1 MKLLSLVITLAF
13 FISFSNEAL
22 GQFTVSGKVLDEN
35 NNPLQGVTVAVKEK
49 GKATSTNSSGNYSL
63 NVESLNATLI
73 FTSIGYS
80 TKEVQVNNRA
90 TIDIQMQLAKDNK
103 MDEIVVVGYT
113 TKKLS
118 EISSSI
124 SVVTGRELNDVT
136 SNDVTSLLQGK
147 AAGVVVSNASGDPS
161 AQPAIV
167 IRGSGSISAGPS
179 PLTVVDGIIGGY
191 ANPTDVESVTI
202 LKDAAATGLY
212 GSRASNGV
220 IIINTKSGKS
230 GRTKINLTSTMG
242 FSNVTMGNFKV
253 MNSQQ
258 LYDYQKTF
266 YPSNVFAT
274 ERPDS
279 ILNVNT
285 NWHDLAYRTG
295 LATNY
300 ALSISGGSEK
310 TQIYFSGSYYNEEGT
325 VRHTGN
331 ESYNLRTN
339 ITHKISEKLKLSFRL
354 NARSQKIEN
363 DASGNYGAIFGTLNN
378 MPFDNPYNP
387 DGSIKIGTE
396 KGWTGRENDNFLHGW
411 QYNFDYTY
419 WKNIIGDVV
428 LSYNIG
434 RGLTLSTYNRISYL
448 NGKHEIYYDVRSKAG
463 KGVGELRNNF
473 NSTSS
478 LITSNRLQYDK
489 KYGVHTISV
498 IAVAEAEKNLH
509 DENTM
514 LGNGLPAG
522 LHVMNAASTIKPIP
536 IPKPG
541 VIADNSGIKTE
552 NAFSKGLVQAQY
564 DYASKYFFVGSLINE
579 SSSRFGSNKRSAN
592 FYTLA
597 GSWLL
602 SRENFMNNIKGLNQL
617 KFRVSYGSTG
627 NANIGDYQSLGL
639 YSFASQYNNNSAS
652 IPFQIANPDL
662 TWERAQTLNLGLD
675 IGILKR
681 ISLTLDWYDKNT
693 NDLLLNVPLPYTSG
707 YASIISNIGSIRNKG
722 FELTINSKNIDGRD
736 FKWETS
742 FNIAFNKNRVTQL
755 NQGKD
760 ITVSDVNGNA
770 TQRIS
775 VGRDLYSWYM
785 KRWEGVDPANGDP
798 LWEKITVDANG
809 NKTSTT
815 TNDYNAATL
824 QFVGTASPDF
834 TGGLNNVFSYKRISL
849 SAFFNFVSGNLVY
862 NSQFGGSDGAY
873 QTYNERV
880 LLGDESRWMKPGDIT
895 TFPKSVFGGN
905 HLSNNP
911 SSRFLENGSYIRLRN
926 VRLSYDL
933 PESLLTRIK
942 IDNIRLYI
950 SGDNLWTGTK
960 HFVGQDPS
968 ASLSIGSGSSVGVVS
983 NYAISKKILFGLN
996 ISF

>member
-1 MKLLSLVITLAF
+1 MKRLYLLCTISILISLSSDIFGQTLV
-13 FISFSNEAL
+13 
-22 GQFTVSGKVLDEN
+22 TGKVVDEN
-35 NNPLQGVTVAVKEK
+35 NSPLPAVTVAIKDKEK
-49 GKATSTNSSGNYSL
+49 ATTTNNAGTYSL
-63 NVESLNATLI
+63 RLESLNATLV
-73 FTSIGYS
+73 FSSIGYA
-80 TKEVQVNNRA
+80 TQEVEVNNRSS
-90 TIDIQMQLAKDNK
+90 IDIQMHLAQDNRL
-103 MDEIVVVGYT
+103 DEIVVVGYT

-118 EISSSI
+118 EISSSV

-147 AAGVVVSNASGDPS
+147 AAGVVVSNSSGDPS
-161 AQPAIV
+161 SPPAIA
-167 IRGSGSISAGPS
+167 IRGSGSISASPS

-191 ANPTDVESVTI
+191 ANPLDVESVTI

-230 GRTKINLTSTMG
+230 GKTKINLTSTVG
-242 FSNVTMGNFKV
+242 FSNVSMGNFKV
-253 MNSQQ
+253 MNSPQ

-266 YPSNVFAT
+266 YPPDVFAT
-274 ERPDS
+274 ERPNS
-279 ILNVNT
+279 ILDVNT

-300 ALSISGGSEK
+300 ALSVSGGSEK
-310 TQIYFSGSYYNEEGT
+310 TQIYISGNYYNEEGT

-339 ITHKISEKLKLSFRL
+339 LTHNINDKLKLSFKL
-354 NARSQKIEN
+354 NARALKIEN

-378 MPFDNPYNP
+378 MPYDDPFNS

-411 QYNFDYTY
+411 QYNFDYTNQ
-419 WKNIIGDVV
+419 KNIVGD
-428 LSYNIG
+428 LILNYNIVK
-434 RGLTLSTYNRISYL
+434 GLTLSTYNRITYL
-448 NGKHEIYYDVRSKAG
+448 NSKRELYYDVRSKAG

-473 NSTSS
+473 SSNST

-489 KYGVHTISV
+489 KFGLHSISA

-522 LHVMNAASTIKPIP
+522 LHVMNAASTIIPIP

-552 NAFSKGLVQAQY
+552 NAFSKELVQVQY
-564 DYASKYFFVGSLINE
+564 DYATKYFFVGSVINE

-602 SRENFMNNIKGLNQL
+602 TSENFMNNFRALNQL
-617 KFRVSYGSTG
+617 KLRVSYGSTG

-639 YSFASQYNNNSAS
+639 YSFVSQYNNISAS
-652 IPFQIANPDL
+652 IPFQISNPDL
-662 TWERAQTLNLGLD
+662 TWEKAQTLNLGLD
-675 IGILKR
+675 IGILR
-681 ISLTLDWYDKNT
+681 RVSLTIDWYNKTT

-722 FELTINSKNIDGRD
+722 FELTINSQNIDSKE
-736 FKWETS
+736 FKWETN
-742 FNIAFNKNRVTQL
+742 FNIAFNKNRVLQL

-775 VGRDLYSWYM
+775 VGRDLFSWYM
-785 KRWEGVDPANGDP
+785 KKWMGVDPANGDP
-798 LWEKITVDANG
+798 LWEKVTEDANG
-809 NKTSTT
+809 TKSVSN

-824 QFVGTASPDF
+824 QFIGSASPDF
-834 TGGLNNVFSYKRISL
+834 TGGINNVFSYKRISL
-849 SAFFNFVSGNLVY
+849 SAFFNFVSGNMVY

-880 LLGDESRWMKPGDIT
+880 LISGESRWMKPGDIA

-905 HLSNNP
+905 HLSNKP
-911 SSRFLENGSYIRLRN
+911 SSRYLENGSYIRLRN

-933 PESLLTRIK
+933 PEALLNRIK

-960 HFVGQDPS
+960 HYVGQDPA
-968 ASLSIGSGSSVGVVS
+968 ASLSMGSGSSVGVVS
-983 NYAISKKILFGLN
+983 NYAISKKILFGIN
-996 ISF
+996 VSF